1 MYSMKIDDKLVLV
14 SGASS
19 GIGAATAKAMV
30 EAGGRV
36 VLLARRKEALD
47 RVVAEITSVGGQA
60 WSYSVDLADA
70 DAVATVAKQIMEKL
84 GTPDIII
91 NDAGTGRWLFVDET
105 SPVEAVEMM
114 AVPYFA
120 TFNVTHAFLPVML
133 VRNSGHIVN
142 VSSVGSRFV
151 WPGATAYLAA
161 RWAVRGFTEALCA
174 DLDGSGIGVSLYESS
189 VVTSPY
195 WQHNLKSRERAPKVA
210 ELIPEITPEQA
221 ANEIVRGVQKNKR
234 LILPLT
240 MKLTYWLN
248 AVFPGIVQ
256 WLMTKT
262 GYRRTQVEK

>member
-1 MYSMKIDDKLVLV
+1 MRINGKLVLV

-30 EAGGRV
+30 KAGGRV

-47 RVVAEITSVGGQA
+47 QVVSEITCADGQVWA
-60 WSYSVDLADA
+60 YSVDLADA
-70 DAVATVAKQIMEKL
+70 DVVTTVTKQITEKL

-91 NDAGTGRWLFVDET
+91 NNAGAGRWLFVDET

-120 TFNVTHAFLPVML
+120 AFNVTHAFLPVML
-133 VRNSGHIVN
+133 MRNSGHIVN
-142 VSSVGSRFV
+142 ISSVGSRFV

-161 RWAVRGFTEALCA
+161 RWAVRGFTEALRA
-174 DLDGSGIGVSLYESS
+174 DLAGSAIGVTLYESG

-195 WQHNLKSRERAPKVA
+195 WKHNLRSRERVPKMA

-221 ANEIVRGVQKNKR
+221 ANAIVRGVEKNKR
-234 LILPLT
+234 LIVIPFM
-240 MKLTYWLN
+240 MKLTYWLH
-248 AVFPGIVQ
+248 AVFPGVVQ

-262 GYRRTQVEK
+262 GYRRMQGEK

>member
-1 MYSMKIDDKLVLV
+1 MMINDKLVLV

-30 EAGGRV
+30 KAGGRV

-47 RVVAEITSVGGQA
+47 QVVVEITSAGGQV
-60 WSYSVDLADA
+60 WPYSVDLADA
-70 DAVATVAKQIMEKL
+70 DAVTTVAKQITEKL

-91 NDAGTGRWLFVDET
+91 NNAGAGRWLFVDET

-120 TFNVTHAFLPVML
+120 AFNVTHAFLPVML
-133 VRNSGHIVN
+133 MRNSGHIVN
-142 VSSVGSRFV
+142 ISSVGSRFV

-161 RWAVRGFTEALCA
+161 RWAVRGFTEALRA
-174 DLDGSGIGVSLYESS
+174 DLAGSGIGVALYESG

-195 WQHNLKSRERAPKVA
+195 WKHNLESRERVPKVA

-221 ANEIVRGVQKNKR
+221 ANAIVRGVEKNKR
-234 LILPLT
+234 LIVSPFM
-240 MKLTYWLN
+240 MKLTYWLH
-248 AVFPGIVQ
+248 AVFPGVVQ

-262 GYRRTQVEK
+262 GYRRMQKEK